1 MSIMGAVC
9 SFVVIVQRQ
18 AGGGKPSVYK
28 KGAEVMLTAAP
39 FVSFASPCEG
49 GDLRR

>member
-18 AGGGKPSVYK
+18 ASGGKPSVYK
-28 KGAEVMLTAAP
+28 KGAEIMPIPAP
-39 FVSFASPCEG
+39 F
-49 GDLRR
+49 